1 MFGAHGDPSPLSM
14 RPNRRGFTATEPLI
28 VLVFT
33 PTQPPQHKN
42 VGNRKITVALQFSRT
57 YHFRTRFGRHTTKP
71 TETSFCAV
79 KVTFLHHFVGF
90 TRMEVTDLV
99 GRVSVAFEAHA
110 ACWIR
115 SCVWAALFFWL
126 LWMLISLFLFFTFVS
141 TRFHLSSFSS
151 FPGYPQL
158 FHPCLFY
165 LDRARSFVSLSS
177 VGSPLSLPP
186 LSVFLSMFHLPCFF
200 YLLSVVLITS
210 FSILVHMCV
219 VLVVRSAMACHR
231 GV

>member
-42 VGNRKITVALQFSRT
+42 VGNRKISVALQVSRT

-79 KVTFLHHFVGF
+79 KVTFLHHCVGF
-90 TRMEVTDLV
+90 PSMEVTDLV
-99 GRVSVAFEAHA
+99 GRVSAALEAQA

-126 LWMLISLFLFFTFVS
+126 LWMLISLFYSL
-141 TRFHLSSFSS
+141 HLSPPGFIFFRFLRFRGIPSS
-151 FPGYPQL
+151 FI
-158 FHPCLFY
+158 
-165 LDRARSFVSLSS
+165 R
-177 VGSPLSLPP
+177 VGSIWI
-186 LSVFLSMFHLPCFF
+186 
-200 YLLSVVLITS
+200 VLG
-210 FSILVHMCV
+210 
-219 VLVVRSAMACHR
+219 A
-231 GV
+231 